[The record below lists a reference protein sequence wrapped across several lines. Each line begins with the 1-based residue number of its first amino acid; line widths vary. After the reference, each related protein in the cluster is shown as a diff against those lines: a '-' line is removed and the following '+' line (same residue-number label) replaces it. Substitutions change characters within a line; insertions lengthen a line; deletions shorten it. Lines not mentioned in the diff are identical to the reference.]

1 MKLPPPTGLTFAD
14 ATSEDE
20 VLKGILVELSKR
32 GFLVWRSNTGA
43 LFESFPAGMLN
54 GRQAFYR
61 GRLVRFGC
69 EGTPD
74 VLGFCRLCG
83 LLLAVEAKAPK
94 RGVVSDVQR
103 AFAAQV
109 APSGALYGVART
121 VAQAVELAD
130 AHRSRCHRSSA
141 R

>member
-1 MKLPPPTGLTFAD
+1 MSSRTGLAFAD
-14 ATSEDE
+14 ATTEDA

-32 GFLVWRSNTGA
+32 GFLVWRNNSGA
-43 LFESFPAGMLN
+43 LFETFPAGAMLN
-54 GRQAFYR
+54 GRQAFHR

-74 VLGFCRLCG
+74 VIGLCRTCG
-83 LLLAVEAKAPK
+83 LFLAIEAKHPK
-94 RGVVSDVQR
+94 RGVVSDVQQ

-109 APSGALYGVART
+109 VPSGAIYGVART

-130 AHRSRCHRSSA
+130 AHRRSC
-141 R
+141 RRR